1 MQPHIMLQSTA
12 RSKSIDS
19 TSNLSRFK
27 QFNPGPGQVHS
38 SSSEFLSYANS
49 LLDKSRR
56 SSSFGILYPTE
67 SNTPA
72 TQNLQALDEM
82 PINSLV
88 DVAIA
93 SSNSISSSRRS
104 PVRFQIQRGGQQ
116 VATIKL
122 ARPIYR
128 LGETV
133 VAVIDFCKS
142 EIACHSLRV
151 TLETSETVD
160 PVYALRSSDS
170 IGRVTRR
177 IYASWY
183 ERTLCT
189 ERSVFSSMIPISATP
204 EFITSGVS
212 LNWKIRF
219 EFVTSIPSD
228 VMRLCMNQGNSD
240 EKGRFFSA
248 VRDVPCEGFEVQV
261 PIRVCGA
268 TSATYTQQEFSQY
281 TI

>member
-1 MQPHIMLQSTA
+1 MHPHIMLQSTA

-19 TSNLSRFK
+19 TSTLSKFA
-27 QFNPGPGQVHS
+27 QFNHGPGQVHS
-38 SSSEFLSYANS
+38 SSSGFLSYANS

-56 SSSFGILYPTE
+56 SSRFGILSPTE
-67 SNTPA
+67 LNTPG
-72 TQNLQALDEM
+72 TQNLQAFDEM
-82 PINSLV
+82 PIKALI
-88 DVAIA
+88 DIAIA
-93 SSNSISSSRRS
+93 SSNSVSSSRRN

-122 ARPIYR
+122 ARPTYR

-133 VAVIDFCKS
+133 FAVIDFCKS
-142 EIACHSLRV
+142 EIACYSLRI

-160 PVYALRSSDS
+160 PVYALRSSNS

-177 IYASWY
+177 VHASWF

-189 ERSVFSSMIPISATP
+189 ERTIFSSMIPISATP

-212 LNWKIRF
+212 LSWKIRF
-219 EFVTSIPSD
+219 EFVTSLPSD
-228 VMRLCMNQGNSD
+228 VTRLRMNENKSD
-240 EKGRFFSA
+240 GRGRIFSA
-248 VRDVPCEGFEVQV
+248 VRDIPCESFEVQV
-261 PIRVCGA
+261 PIRVYGA
-268 TSATYTQQEFSQY
+268 TGETHAQQELSQY

>member
-1 MQPHIMLQSTA
+1 MHPHIMLQNTA
-12 RSKSIDS
+12 KSKIIDS
-19 TSNLSRFK
+19 TSNLAVFA
-27 QFNPGPGQVHS
+27 QFGHDQKQVHS
-38 SSSEFLSYANS
+38 SSSEFLSYATS

-56 SSSFGILYPTE
+56 SSSFGILSPTE
-67 SNTPA
+67 SNTPG
-72 TQNLQALDEM
+72 TQNLQAFDEM
-82 PINSLV
+82 PIKALI

-93 SSNSISSSRRS
+93 SSNSVSSSRRS

-122 ARPIYR
+122 ARPTYR

-133 VAVIDFCKS
+133 FVVIDFCKS
-142 EIACHSLRV
+142 EIACYSLRV

-160 PVYALRSSDS
+160 PVYALRSSNS

-177 IYASWY
+177 VHASWF

-189 ERSVFSSMIPISATP
+189 ERTIFSSMIPISATP

-212 LNWKIRF
+212 LNWKLRF
-219 EFVTSIPSD
+219 EFVTSLPSD
-228 VMRLCMNQGNSD
+228 VTRLRMNEGKSD
-240 EKGRFFSA
+240 GKGKFFSA
-248 VRDVPCEGFEVQV
+248 VREIPCECFEVYV
-261 PIRVCGA
+261 PIKVYGA
-268 TSATYTQQEFSQY
+268 TSETHTQQELCQH